1 MININ
6 SYLKYF
12 NHDKIDISRAFYN
25 DDTGKEE
32 LKQLYTDIK
41 CDIQLKE
48 IDNPDTNALSTTP
61 IITVLK
67 IYCNNDVDIQ
77 NNDYVTAY
85 KIDDKGNTI
94 ATYKGNSGQ
103 PYKDLSRTQFIITIK
118 KGI

>member
-6 SYLKYF
+6 SYLRYF
-12 NHDKIDISRAFYN
+12 DNDLIDISRRFYN
-25 DDTGKEE
+25 KETGREE
-32 LKQLYTDIK
+32 LKELHTDVK

-48 IDNPDTNALSTTP
+48 IDNPDTNALATAP

-85 KIDDKGNTI
+85 KKDNKNNII

-103 PYKDLSRTQFIITIK
+103 PYKDLSRTQFIMTIK
-118 KGI
+118 ERL